1 MKWILR
7 SFKSEPVLWISGIL
21 AVISCVIAP
30 SGASLLEMLDMNMM
44 GILFCFMLIIAG
56 FSENGLLMLLSER
69 LVSRVKS
76 ARTLSA
82 ALIGMTFLLS
92 MFVTNDVSLITMVP
106 FTILTLSSMSHY
118 IPFVLILETAAA
130 NIGSM
135 ATPFGNPQNLYLFS
149 NYDMTAKHFFALVLP
164 VSLLGLFLVMLPVFM
179 LENEDFEGKRSE
191 PVKLKNKPYLVLY
204 AILFILCILSVF
216 GILDTF
222 VTFMSVC
229 LVIFITET
237 KLFEKA
243 DYSLLLTFAFFFVF
257 VGNVQRIDSVSSFIT
272 DFING
277 REFLSS
283 LLLSQVISNVPAAVM
298 LSGFTDNGDA
308 LILGTNI
315 GGLGTIIASLASLIS
330 YKFYV
335 RTENAKPLSYL
346 LKFSAVNF
354 ALLIILGFFADAVLI

>member
-21 AVISCVIAP
+21 AVVSCVIAP
-30 SGASLLEMLDMNMM
+30 PGASLLEMLDMNMI

-56 FSENGLLMLLSER
+56 FSENGLLMLLSEK
-69 LVSRVKS
+69 LVSKVRS

-82 ALIGMTFLLS
+82 ALIVMTFFLS

-106 FTILTLSSMSHY
+106 FTILTLSPMSHY
-118 IPFVLILETAAA
+118 IPFVLVLETAAA

-135 ATPFGNPQNLYLFS
+135 AMPFGNPQNLYLFS
-149 NYDMTAKHFFALVLP
+149 NYDMTAGHFFSLVIP
-164 VSLLGLFLVMLPVFM
+164 VSLLGHFLVMLPVFM
-179 LENEDFEGKRSE
+179 LENEDYEDRKSE
-191 PVKLKNKPYLVLY
+191 SVKLKNKPYLVLY
-204 AILFILCILSVF
+204 SVLFILCILSVF
-216 GILDTF
+216 DILDTF

-257 VGNVQRIDSVSSFIT
+257 VGNVQRIDSISSFIT